1 MAYLAYRIIRS
12 RWGRSFVAIRD
23 NVEAVGSCGIN
34 VSALKITAFTV
45 CCIFICIGGA
55 MYSHYATYL
64 SPTTFSGL
72 LSASFVVMLI
82 IGGIGTVSGAFAG
95 AVFVVLLPELLRF
108 VGNYYMLVYVTI
120 VMLSIMF
127 LPGGIIP
134 TLRRAKGNIKSSDVI
149 KMFLDTGKKGDD
161 RDE

>member
-1 MAYLAYRIIRS
+1 
-12 RWGRSFVAIRD
+12 
-23 NVEAVGSCGIN
+23 
-34 VSALKITAFTV
+34 
-45 CCIFICIGGA
+45 
-55 MYSHYATYL
+55 MYAHYATYL

-108 VGNYYMLVYVTI
+108 VGDYYMLVYVTV

-134 TLRRAKGNIKSSDVI
+134 TLRRARGNIKSIDVL
-149 KMFLDTGKKGDD
+149 KMFFDTGRKGNDGN
-161 RDE
+161 E